1 MIKTYATLLG
11 EVKKQKPL
19 IHHITNYVTVND
31 CANITLSIGA
41 SPVMADCQGEA
52 AEIAGIASA
61 LVINMGT
68 LNSSTIPSMIAAGEV
83 ANAKGIP
90 VVFDPVGAG
99 ASRLRNETAMRII
112 NELKLRVLRGNIS
125 EIKFV
130 SGLQSKTKGVDASD
144 ADKGDTGSA
153 AKLAKELAQKL
164 GCIVVISGEVDAVS
178 DGAKTVLVENG
189 HPWLGNL
196 TGTGCMCSSL
206 IGSFCGAVHDEPF
219 SASVAAM
226 ATMGIC
232 GELAYEKAGHLG
244 SGSFHEAL
252 RDAVSQMD
260 QPTFERLAKIR
271 EQD

>member
-1 MIKTYATLLG
+1 MLKMYAALLG
-11 EVKKQKPL
+11 EVKRKKPL
-19 IHHITNYVTVND
+19 VHHITNYVTVND

-41 SPVMADCQGEA
+41 SPVMADCVDEA

-68 LNSSTIPSMIAAGEV
+68 LNSSTIPSMIAAGKA
-83 ANAKGIP
+83 ANARGIP

-112 NELKLRVLRGNIS
+112 NEVKLAVLRGNIS

-130 SGLQSKTKGVDASD
+130 SGLQSATKGVDASD
-144 ADKGDTGSA
+144 ADKADPDSA
-153 AKLAKELAQKL
+153 AKLARELALKL
-164 GCIVVISGEVDAVS
+164 RSVVVISGEVDTVS

-189 HPWLGNL
+189 NPMLGNL

-206 IGSFCGAVHDEPF
+206 IGSFCGAMHDEPF
-219 SASVAAM
+219 SASVTAM
-226 ATMGIC
+226 VTMGIC
-232 GELAYEKAGHLG
+232 GELAYKKAGHLG

-252 RDAVSQMD
+252 RDAVSQID
-260 QPTFERLAKIR
+260 QLTFERLAKIR
-271 EQD
+271 EE